1 LSAST
6 KRANIRAMA
15 GTPIVLY
22 GPGPSSVSHTADEY
36 VELDEVVKASRIYT
50 LATLDLLG

>member
-1 LSAST
+1 
-6 KRANIRAMA
+6 MA